1 MVSCGVS
8 RSGSCAGVAFDDDD
22 AAGMSILH
30 RWASVCSREG
40 CRGAYEGMIWVRVR
54 LRMMGMD
61 SSFSGMQA
69 SVVVGTDCG
78 CDRSAVLMIIGND
91 DCKGA
96 SAGGSAWVLVGGSKA
111 LCVACLARR
120 GPAFACSSGQVGF
133 VMIMPV
139 SNAAQGQQQSS
150 R

>member
-1 MVSCGVS
+1 
-8 RSGSCAGVAFDDDD
+8 
-22 AAGMSILH
+22 
-30 RWASVCSREG
+30 
-40 CRGAYEGMIWVRVR
+40 
-54 LRMMGMD
+54 MGMD

-120 GPAFACSSGQVGF
+120 GPAFACSGGVCDD
-133 VMIMPV
+133 
-139 SNAAQGQQQSS
+139 NACQQRSTGTTAKQQMKRSEARS
-150 R
+150 TQRRSDRTLA